1 LRLQRIPDHLTDP
14 QLFQTLCK
22 PLQQAVLD
30 FPLQANM
37 VVTKHGL
44 SEEEFEQQLQKMKI
58 NYFFRKKVEKELRD
72 LEQLID
78 ISEYCFL

>member
-1 LRLQRIPDHLTDP
+1 
-14 QLFQTLCK
+14 
-22 PLQQAVLD
+22 V
-30 FPLQANM
+30 

-78 ISEYCFL
+78 ISEYCLL